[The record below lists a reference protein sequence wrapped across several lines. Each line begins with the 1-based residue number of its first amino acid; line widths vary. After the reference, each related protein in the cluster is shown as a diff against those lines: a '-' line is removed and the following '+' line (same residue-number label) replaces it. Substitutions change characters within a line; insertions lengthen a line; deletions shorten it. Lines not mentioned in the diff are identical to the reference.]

1 VRDSRRPFPPPAPT
15 AIRQGPPG
23 AGADFVAAGTHPSL
37 LIVDDDVA
45 FVRAAAEIARG
56 ANYDVTVADC
66 VRQAMLRL
74 ERGHFDLALIDLTLP
89 DGSGLDLIEHCDLA
103 RTRVVLATG
112 HPTVESALR
121 ALRMPVLDYL
131 VKPIEPHLYRQ
142 LLERSAAQRVIP
154 APRPEQ
160 GWHGLVGASP
170 ALQKIIAQV
179 ERVAP
184 TDVTVLI
191 QGESGVGK
199 ELVARAIHANS
210 GRSGDFVALN
220 CGAVAPE
227 LLASQ
232 LFGHERGSFTGAA
245 TRHAGYFEQAR
256 GGTLFLDEVTEMPL
270 HLQVHLLRAL
280 ENRVIRRVGGQED
293 IAVDARIVAAT
304 NYQVGRAVS
313 DARLREDL
321 YYRLGE
327 FPILVPPLR
336 ERPEDI
342 GPLAAVFLARLNQ
355 RYGTRKAFSSAA
367 NEQLRRFPWPG
378 NIRELRNV
386 VGRAYIM
393 AHANTISEPLEGFRI
408 AAPLDETPHSLTV
421 GVGMSLEE
429 IERRMLY
436 KTLEY
441 FADDKSKAARAL
453 GVSVKTIYNRLARYA
468 QQPDDTVRSA

>member
-1 VRDSRRPFPPPAPT
+1 MATPPN
-15 AIRQGPPG
+15 
-23 AGADFVAAGTHPSL
+23 PSL
-37 LIVDDDVA
+37 LIVDDDIA
-45 FVRAAAEIARG
+45 FVRAAAEIARS
-56 ANYDVTVADC
+56 ASYDVTVADC
-66 VRQAMLRL
+66 VRQGTLRL
-74 ERGHFDLALIDLTLP
+74 ERSNFDLALIDLTLP
-89 DGSGLDLIEHCDLA
+89 DGSGLDLIEHFDLA

-112 HPTVESALR
+112 HPTVETALR

-131 VKPIEPHLYRQ
+131 VKPIEPIEYRK
-142 LLERSAAQRVIP
+142 LLERSAAQRVL
-154 APRPEQ
+154 PRTTPEL
-160 GWHGLVGASP
+160 GWNGLVGVSA
-170 ALQKIIAQV
+170 ALQKIIAQI

-184 TDVTVLI
+184 TDATVLI

-232 LFGHERGSFTGAA
+232 LFGHEKGSFTGS
-245 TRHAGYFEQAR
+245 TGRHVGYFEQAR

-280 ENRVIRRVGGQED
+280 ENRVIRRIGGQED

-304 NYQVGRAVS
+304 NSQLGRAID

-321 YYRLGE
+321 FYRLGE
-327 FPILVPPLR
+327 FPLLVPALR
-336 ERPEDI
+336 ERPDDI
-342 GPLAAVFLARLNQ
+342 LPLATVFLSRLNQ
-355 RYGTRKAFSSAA
+355 RYGTRKSFSSAA
-367 NEQLRRFPWPG
+367 LEQLRRFPWPG

-393 AHANTISEPLEGFRI
+393 ASGNTISEPLEGFRI
-408 AAPLDETPHSLTV
+408 AAPLDETPNSLTV

-436 KTLEY
+436 KTLEFY
-441 FADDKSKAARAL
+441 NDDKSKAARAL
-453 GVSVKTIYNRLARYA
+453 GVSVKTIYNRLARY
-468 QQPDDTVRSA
+468 QQRRDTTLTA

>member
-1 VRDSRRPFPPPAPT
+1 VT
-15 AIRQGPPG
+15 AS
-23 AGADFVAAGTHPSL
+23 ANPSL

-56 ANYDVTVADC
+56 ASFDVTVADC

-89 DGSGLDLIEHCDLA
+89 DGSGLDLVEHCDLA

-131 VKPIEPHLYRQ
+131 VKPIEPVEYRA
-142 LLERSAAQRVIP
+142 LLDRAAAQRALP
-154 APRPEQ
+154 PSRPEQ
-160 GWHGLVGASP
+160 GWHGLVGGSA
-170 ALQKIIAQV
+170 ALLRIISQI

-184 TDVTVLI
+184 TDATVLV

-199 ELVARAIHANS
+199 ELVARALHAVS

-232 LFGHERGSFTGAA
+232 LFGHERGSFTGASA
-245 TRHAGYFEQAR
+245 RHVGYFEQAR

-293 IAVDARIVAAT
+293 IPVDARIVAAT
-304 NYQVGRAVS
+304 NYQAGRAVADS
-313 DARLREDL
+313 RLREDL
-321 YYRLGE
+321 FYRLSE
-327 FPILVPPLR
+327 FPIMVPALR
-336 ERPEDI
+336 ERPDDI
-342 GPLAAVFLARLNQ
+342 VPLANVFLARLNQ
-355 RYGTRKAFSSAA
+355 RYATRKAFSATA
-367 NEQLRRFPWPG
+367 LEQLRRFPWPG

-408 AAPLDETPHSLTV
+408 AAPLDETPNSLTV

-441 FADDKSKAARAL
+441 FHDDKSKAARAL
-453 GVSVKTIYNRLARYA
+453 GVSVKTIYNRLARYQESSEEEPRTA
-468 QQPDDTVRSA
+468 